1 MAMSFEHLV
10 NKVMTD
16 AKFRTRLKADPNKAL
31 KAVGVKATPGLVK
44 SLKAMDW
51 ASVHK
56 VNAHYKTAQGVSC

>member
-16 AKFRTRLKADPNKAL
+16 AKFRDKLRADPSKAL
-31 KAVGVKATPGLVK
+31 KAVGVKATPALVK

-56 VNAHYKTAQGVSC
+56 VNGHYKTAQGVSC